1 MEKRILLEKRGRE
14 ANQIKELNLDNCRST
29 TIEGLTDEFTTLEK
43 LSLINV
49 GLTSLKN
56 FPKLPSLKKL
66 ELSDNRISNGLNH
79 LLTSPKLTSLNLS
92 GNKIKDF
99 EELKPLASLEKLEVL
114 DLFNNDVTSAENYRN
129 NVFRLIPSLKY
140 LDGFDKADNEAE
152 SDDDDEV
159 NGNDDDSDE
168 DEGAEEEDFDEDDDD
183 DEDEEENDNLGLKD
197 VYNDDIEEDNSDWN
211 ENENPEDEDDEDID
225 SEDADETAEKVE
237 GAAEG
242 ESESPARGK
251 KRKHEGDE
259 GD

>member
-49 GLTSLKN
+49 GITSLKN

-99 EELKPLASLEKLEVL
+99 DELKPLATLEKLETL
-114 DLFNNDVTSAENYRN
+114 DLFNNDVTSTENYRN
-129 NVFRLIPSLKY
+129 NVFRLIKSLKF
-140 LDGFDKADNEAE
+140 LDGFDKEDNEALSE
-152 SDDDDEV
+152 DDDDA
-159 NGNDDDSDE
+159 NGVEDSDE
-168 DEGAEEEDFDEDDDD
+168 DDVAEEEDFDEDDDD
-183 DEDEEENDNLGLKD
+183 DEDDDIGLKD
-197 VYNDDIEEDNSDWN
+197 VYKDDIEEDSSDWN
-211 ENENPEDEDDEDID
+211 ENENPADEDDEDID
-225 SEDADETAEKVE
+225 SEDGDETAEKVE
-237 GAAEG
+237 DDAEG

>member
-29 TIEGLTDEFTTLEK
+29 SIEGLTDEFTALEK

-49 GLTSLKN
+49 GLTSLRT

-99 EELKPLASLEKLEVL
+99 DELKPLASLEKLEIL
-114 DLFNNDVTSAENYRN
+114 DLFNNEVTSAENYRN
-129 NVFRLIPSLKY
+129 NVFRLIPSLKF
-140 LDGFDKADNEAE
+140 LDGFDKDDNEAP
-152 SDDDDEV
+152 SDDDDEI
-159 NGNDDDSDE
+159 NGEGNEDDSNSDDD
-168 DEGAEEEDFDEDDDD
+168 DEGEEGLEEEENFDDD
-183 DEDEEENDNLGLKD
+183 DEDEEPGLKD
-197 VYNDDIEEDNSDWN
+197 VYNEDLEEDNSDWN
-211 ENENPEDEDDEDID
+211 AEEEDDDDDID
-225 SEDADETAEKVE
+225 SDEEADETAEKVE
-237 GAAEG
+237 AG